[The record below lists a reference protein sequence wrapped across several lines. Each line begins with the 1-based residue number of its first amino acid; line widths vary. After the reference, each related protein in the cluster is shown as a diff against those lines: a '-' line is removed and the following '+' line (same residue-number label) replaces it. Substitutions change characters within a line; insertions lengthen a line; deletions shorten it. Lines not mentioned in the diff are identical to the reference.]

1 MEKQIHL
8 YSQQGNLIIL
18 GDINARTSQ
27 HLDHVYNDSDKLIPE
42 LISYDIDDNMPV
54 RYNQDKILNDRGT
67 TILDLCISSGLR
79 IVNGRKPGDSI
90 GYYTCHKYN
99 GSSVV
104 DYCIASENLFKDI
117 LYFHVH
123 NNLTDLSHHCQ
134 ISTCIQNVNFTR
146 KLQSKVETKQI
157 SRGFIWED
165 NSPLLFQ
172 RALRA
177 MDNSI
182 THFLNTQ
189 YEYLPDEID
198 RALNNFNNIVVNAAD
213 QSLKRSRVNLKKKS
227 QKNSKKW
234 YVPSLRQMKNEIK
247 KLGRILC
254 SKPYDQNVR
263 EKYHRALKC
272 YKRQCKKEQRAY
284 RANIINKMENLQT
297 ENPKVY
303 WKLVE
308 ELSDK
313 YKMGSKIEIEKLFSH
328 YTNINTI
335 VTNLWG
341 SRSGPHEE

>member
-1 MEKQIHL
+1 M
-8 YSQQGNLIIL
+8 
-18 GDINARTSQ
+18 
-27 HLDHVYNDSDKLIPE
+27 
-42 LISYDIDDNMPV
+42 
-54 RYNQDKILNDRGT
+54 
-67 TILDLCISSGLR
+67 
-79 IVNGRKPGDSI
+79 
-90 GYYTCHKYN
+90 
-99 GSSVV
+99 
-104 DYCIASENLFKDI
+104 
-117 LYFHVH
+117 
-123 NNLTDLSHHCQ
+123 
-134 ISTCIQNVNFTR
+134 
-146 KLQSKVETKQI
+146 
-157 SRGFIWED
+157 
-165 NSPLLFQ
+165 
-172 RALRA
+172 
-177 MDNSI
+177 
-182 THFLNTQ
+182 NTQ
-189 YEYLPDEID
+189 YEYLPDDID
-198 RALNNFNNIVVNAAD
+198 TAFKNFNNIVVNAAD

-328 YTNINTI
+328 YKNINTI
-335 VTNLWG
+335 MQTDVNAHLQDDINKLEQIK
-341 SRSGPHEE
+341 SFSPLDYIISEKEIKNAIKV